1 MLQPSDIANRNIC
14 ANVGLETSR
23 SKWDKPP
30 NVVENDRGKV
40 LRDFQTQ
47 TDKRDSEPAVIVVV
61 DKHYKKAV
69 VINVAVLNNKNIRK
83 REEEKL
89 EKYEGLRGQL
99 ERMQGVK
106 TTVV

>member
-23 SKWDKPP
+23 SKWDTPP
-30 NVVENDRGKV
+30 NVVQNDRGKV

-69 VINVAVLNNKNIRK
+69 VINVAVPNNKHQ
-83 REEEKL
+83 EE
-89 EKYEGLRGQL
+89 RSW
-99 ERMQGVK
+99 RNTRV
-106 TTVV
+106 